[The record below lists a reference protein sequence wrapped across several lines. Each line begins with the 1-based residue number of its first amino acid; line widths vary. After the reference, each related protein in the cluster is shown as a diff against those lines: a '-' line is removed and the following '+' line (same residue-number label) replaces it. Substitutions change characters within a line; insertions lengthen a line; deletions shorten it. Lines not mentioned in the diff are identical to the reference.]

1 MSHERMARGST
12 VAATLPV
19 VTAFA
24 AKVRPAATSM
34 ETRPG
39 ERTQK
44 ELRGLHEKV
53 PMLQANG
60 HPARSCASSVTQHV
74 VREVE

>member
-34 ETRPG
+34 EARPF
-39 ERTQK
+39 TSA
-44 ELRGLHEKV
+44 LRHSQ
-53 PMLQANG
+53 PR
-60 HPARSCASSVTQHV
+60 ARCSCRHRQ
-74 VREVE
+74 R